1 MFNRI
6 YSKKRIYK
14 TRKGIQ
20 NQVLGFIVEKN
31 MRKRG
36 KWLHEKHNIFY
47 RYTSNKQLEG
57 SHMQKDTEQENVKHF
72 NNRRRWR
79 DWDAVPGK
87 KEYSFFRK

>member
-1 MFNRI
+1 
-6 YSKKRIYK
+6 
-14 TRKGIQ
+14 
-20 NQVLGFIVEKN
+20 

-57 SHMQKDTEQENVKHF
+57 SHMQKDTEQENIKHF
-72 NNRRRWR
+72 NNRRGWK

-87 KEYSFFRK
+87 KEYSFFGKQECSLQMSYKKFQHKQDTRSVKINIMS